1 MKINNEYP
9 PDSYLLSTLGEECA
23 EVIQAISKANRFGFE
38 SKFESN
44 LTNAEKI
51 SYEIADLVAVYE
63 MIVELGIVPGLDDDL
78 IKEKKEK
85 VVRLYK
91 EFGNGST

>member
-1 MKINNEYP
+1 MEINNEYP
-9 PDSYLLSTLGEECA
+9 PESYLLSTLGEECA

>member
-1 MKINNEYP
+1 MEINNEYP
-9 PDSYLLSTLGEECA
+9 PESYLLSTLGEECA
-23 EVIQAISKANRFGFE
+23 EVVQAISKANRFGFE
-38 SKFESN
+38 SKFESD

-51 SYEIADLVAVYE
+51 SYEVADLIAVYE
-63 MIVELGIVPGLDDDL
+63 MIVELGIVPGLDDKL

-85 VVRLYK
+85 VIKLYK

>member
-1 MKINNEYP
+1 MEINNEYP

>member
-1 MKINNEYP
+1 MEINNEYP
-9 PDSYLLSTLGEECA
+9 PESYLLSTLGEECA

-51 SYEIADLVAVYE
+51 SYEVADLVAVYE
-63 MIVELGIVPGLDDDL
+63 MIVLQIPSCF
-78 IKEKKEK
+78 
-85 VVRLYK
+85 RR
-91 EFGNGST
+91 TR